1 LDDKIKEDK
10 RDSARVNAGLANCNP
25 QEDHIIYDQ
34 PERHSSACIYQME
47 GGIEFTTTTLLFT
60 DNELH

>member
-1 LDDKIKEDK
+1 LDNKIKEDE
-10 RDSARVNAGLANCNP
+10 RDSVCVNAGLANCNP

-34 PERHSSACIYQME
+34 PERHSSACIYQKE

-60 DNELH
+60 NSDLH